1 MDVRSPLVSHRGL
14 VPLAVLAAGLAVLV
28 VVYRGELAGWIG
40 GDRNATGIGSEP
52 VAFYTCP
59 MDPSVESDHPGPC
72 PICGMALT
80 PVSKEDRASGVVRI
94 AAAARARIG
103 VVVAP
108 IETRPMVRR
117 VVAAGAVVD
126 RTAPPFGGAAG
137 RGGPT
142 VDRTAPPFGGAAG
155 RGGPTLESPPA
166 AADRASIAARVY
178 RGDARDVQPGQP
190 VDVSAP
196 ELPLQTFPGTVEPPR
211 ATDAPDELRLVVN
224 DPGHAL
230 HPGMRVEAQLAV
242 SLAPRL
248 VVPAEAVVYAGP
260 RRIVFVEHGSGRF
273 EPRTP
278 KLGIT
283 AAGLVEVLDGLAADD
298 QVVVKGTFLLAAENR
313 LRSDGS
319 LWGDLSK
326 PAPLQRAA
334 PKPAPTSSATP
345 EANGW

>member
-1 MDVRSPLVSHRGL
+1 VAVRSPIVKHRGR

-40 GDRNATGIGSEP
+40 GDRNATGSGGEP

-80 PVSKEDRASGVVRI
+80 PVSKEDRASGVVRV
-94 AAAARARIG
+94 AAATRTRLG
-103 VVVAP
+103 VVVAAV
-108 IETRPMVRR
+108 ETRPMFRR
-117 VVAAGAVVD
+117 VVAAGDVV
-126 RTAPPFGGAAG
+126 
-137 RGGPT
+137 
-142 VDRTAPPFGGAAG
+142 
-155 RGGPTLESPPA
+155 ESPPA

-178 RGDARDVQPGQP
+178 RGDAREVQPGQP
-190 VDVSAP
+190 VDVSVP
-196 ELPLQTFPGTVEPPR
+196 ELPLQTFPGAVEPPR
-211 ATDAPDELRLVVN
+211 ATDAPGELRLVVN

-230 HPGMRVEAQLAV
+230 HPGMRVEAQLVV

-298 QVVVKGTFLLAAENR
+298 QVVVKGTFLLAAESR

-326 PAPLQRAA
+326 PAPIKRAA
-334 PKPAPTSSATP
+334 PKPAPKPAPVPSPATS

>member
-1 MDVRSPLVSHRGL
+1 MARRSPILVYPLRPRRL
-14 VPLAVLAAGLAVLV
+14 ALLAVLAAGLAVLA
-28 VVYRGELAGWIG
+28 VVYHGELAGWIA
-40 GDRNATGIGSEP
+40 GDRSATGLGDEL

-80 PVSKEDRASGVVRI
+80 PVSRDDRTSGVVRV
-94 AAAARARIG
+94 AAAARARLG

-108 IETRPMVRR
+108 VAPRPLIQR
-117 VVAAGAVVD
+117 VVAAGEVV
-126 RTAPPFGGAAG
+126 ASPPASA
-137 RGGPT
+137 
-142 VDRTAPPFGGAAG
+142 
-155 RGGPTLESPPA
+155 PA
-166 AADRASIAARVY
+166 AADRASITARVY
-178 RGDARDVQPGQP
+178 RGDAREVQPGQP
-190 VDVSAP
+190 VNVSVP
-196 ELPLQTFPGTVEPPR
+196 ELPLMTFTGTVEPPR
-211 ATDAPDELRLVVN
+211 ATDPPGELRLVVD

-230 HPGMRVEAQLAV
+230 HPGVRVEAQLQVAR
-242 SLAPRL
+242 APRL

-298 QVVVKGTFLLAAENR
+298 PVVVKGTFLLAAESR

-319 LWGDLSK
+319 LWGELGK
-326 PAPLQRAA
+326 PAPIQRAA
-334 PKPAPTSSATP
+334 PKPAPALAPVPASQGSGSP
-345 EANGW
+345 

>member
-1 MDVRSPLVSHRGL
+1 
-14 VPLAVLAAGLAVLV
+14 
-28 VVYRGELAGWIG
+28 
-40 GDRNATGIGSEP
+40 
-52 VAFYTCP
+52 
-59 MDPSVESDHPGPC
+59 
-72 PICGMALT
+72 MALT
-80 PVSKEDRASGVVRI
+80 PVSKEDRASGVVRV
-94 AAAARARIG
+94 AAATRVRLGMA
-103 VVVAP
+103 VAP
-108 IETRPMVRR
+108 VETRPMFRR
-117 VVAAGAVVD
+117 VVAAGDVV
-126 RTAPPFGGAAG
+126 
-137 RGGPT
+137 
-142 VDRTAPPFGGAAG
+142 V
-155 RGGPTLESPPA
+155 ESPPT

-178 RGDARDVQPGQP
+178 RGDAREVQPGQP
-190 VDVSAP
+190 VDVSVP
-196 ELPLQTFPGTVEPPR
+196 ELPLQTFTGTVEPPR
-211 ATDAPDELRLVVN
+211 ATDAPGELRLVVN

-230 HPGMRVEAQLAV
+230 HPGMRVEAQLAI

-298 QVVVKGTFLLAAENR
+298 QVVVKGTFLLAAESR

-326 PAPLQRAA
+326 PAPIKRAA
-334 PKPAPTSSATP
+334 PKPAPAPASPPASPPTSATP